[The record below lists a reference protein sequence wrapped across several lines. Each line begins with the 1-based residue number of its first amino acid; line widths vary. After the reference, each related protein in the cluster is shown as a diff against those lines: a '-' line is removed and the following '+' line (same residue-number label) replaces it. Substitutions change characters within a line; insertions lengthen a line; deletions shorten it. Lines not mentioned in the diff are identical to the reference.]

1 MRRFYVADLD
11 ARGELSGLA
20 EYRYELLEQL
30 PGATDLIGE
39 CLPGC
44 PVEEQRPIRMV
55 LLQSPGRLTLRWLA
69 SAPTAGIGT
78 IRDQSKLIS
87 LSLLASGINPDADR
101 LTLAAFQ
108 QHQLRELHDTGA
120 EPAFHLLEIPQRP
133 LVATINFADP
143 SEPVDRALAAL
154 LDRCLVASYFRF
166 LGLA

>member
-1 MRRFYVADLD
+1 MRPFYVADLD
-11 ARGELSGLA
+11 ARGELSGVT

-30 PGATDLIGE
+30 PGAVQLIGE
-39 CLPGC
+39 CSAALWKSSDQFEIGL
-44 PVEEQRPIRMV
+44 V
-55 LLQSPGRLTLRWLA
+55 QSPGRLTLRWLA

-108 QHQLRELHDTGA
+108 RHQLRELHDTGA
-120 EPAFHLLEIPQRP
+120 EPAFHLLEISHRP

-143 SEPVDRALAAL
+143 GDSVDRTLAAL
-154 LDRCLVASYFRF
+154 LDRCLGASYFRF